1 MSEKVL
7 REFYEEDA
15 EKDTE
20 FYRGIKY
27 SPAHIIEIS
36 KQVPVRLASESVD
49 LKKLKERLNELS
61 FNAGTKLLH
70 SDYLIALQD
79 IESWA
84 EKEALKNEL

>member
-7 REFYEEDA
+7 KGYYEEDA
-15 EKDTE
+15 ERYFRNKNWVDV
-20 FYRGIKY
+20 
-27 SPAHIIEIS
+27 IEDN
-36 KQVPVRLASESVD
+36 KQVPVRLVSESVD

>member
-1 MSEKVL
+1 MIEKVL
-7 REFYEEDA
+7 KGYYEEDA
-15 EKDTE
+15 ERYFRNKNWVDV
-20 FYRGIKY
+20 
-27 SPAHIIEIS
+27 IEDN
-36 KQVPVRLASESVD
+36 KQVPVRLVSESVD

>member
-1 MSEKVL
+1 LKGY
-7 REFYEEDA
+7 YEEDA
-15 EKDTE
+15 ERYFRNKNWVDV
-20 FYRGIKY
+20 
-27 SPAHIIEIS
+27 IEDN
-36 KQVPVRLASESVD
+36 KQVPVRLVSESVD